1 MKESQVGPPLRKY
14 PPYLLTQ
21 EGAQSTFTEV
31 RAYDSITLVQELESF
46 SQQQW
51 YGK

>member
-1 MKESQVGPPLRKY
+1 MEESQVGPPLRRY

-31 RAYDSITLVQELESF
+31 SASDSVTQVQELGSF

-51 YGK
+51 YAK